1 MSETFSR
8 ITFAE
13 LHNYVVEI
21 TSLVLVIVAA
31 VRLVLG
37 EIRKR

>member
-1 MSETFSR
+1 MSKTFSR

-21 TSLVLVIVAA
+21 TSLVVVIVA